1 MAARAYEHRPLGAV
15 SLSNQPPPGSV
26 VSPSPAAQS
35 AGSATSG
42 AGGSTTTTTGGR
54 AFGSTSL
61 GDSASASTAAGASSA
76 TNQQQQQPPPSASQ
90 LAPQPPIH
98 PHTGGHVHSLV
109 APNGMLGGGGA
120 PPSGQGPPAG
130 SNPAAIAAA
139 QQQQHQAQQAHAQA
153 QAHAHAQA
161 QAQAHAAHVGGVL
174 VPAVGPGGQPVPP
187 LPSSQQAPSGVPPQ
201 GAPHPSAQRL
211 NDLLE
216 FVKAEFEQV
225 AGEGGILRAQR
236 EEYEAMIHSH
246 ASELNAMR
254 AMVYDLER
262 KYHEDKRLMQDETIR
277 LQEENLR
284 LRHQLDSSSSSART
298 SIPTPGGTASL
309 TAPTPGTSGRT
320 VLPPMTAPLP
330 SLTRPASGNA
340 FFPPPPPP
348 PPPRAGTA
356 DLADREATNGHGSEY
371 PNKRMRGGPSVDE
384 DDRKRGR
391 HGGHAPP
398 TYPSSRPSSAGSTT
412 AGHQPPPLH
421 HPAPRPPVGSSALP
435 SVPPSAAGS
444 EAATSPRNSTTVPSS
459 AAPGTKAPTPGPAA
473 VAVKEEKTEP
483 PAPASSTAAGF
494 DPETA
499 PKDLKKEGSDWMTMF
514 NPNVKRV
521 LDVGLVHTL
530 VHDSVVCCV
539 RFSPDG
545 KALATGCN
553 RNTTLYDTKTGAKI
567 AILFDESSNAKAD
580 NYIRSVSFSP
590 DGKYLATG
598 SEDRIVR
605 IWNLAQKRILQ
616 VFQGHKSEI
625 YSLTFSPDGRRL
637 VSGSG
642 DKTARMWDLETGSC
656 IFTLTIDDITIAEN
670 GPVDAGVTSVVFSPD
685 GKFLAAGSLD
695 TVVRIW
701 DAETGQLLDKLKG
714 HMDSVYSVAFS
725 PDGRYLVSGSLD
737 KTLKMFDI
745 GSLRHALATGGR
757 DAPVGE
763 GGKTKCLTTLQGHK
777 DYVLSVDIS
786 PDGAWIVSGSKD
798 RGVQFWDPKTAK
810 AQFMLQGHKNSV
822 ISVAVSSAGGLVA
835 TGSGDWS
842 ARIWSYERI
851 A

>member
-1 MAARAYEHRPLGAV
+1 MATARAYEHRPLGAV
-15 SLSNQPPPGSV
+15 SL
-26 VSPSPAAQS
+26 AAQPVAAAASPQQQAAAASGS
-35 AGSATSG
+35 AGGGARGSTPQPQSTQPQSQAQAQPRSQLGTPGG
-42 AGGSTTTTTGGR
+42 AGG
-54 AFGSTSL
+54 
-61 GDSASASTAAGASSA
+61 AGAGAGAGSSA
-76 TNQQQQQPPPSASQ
+76 ASDSSPHQ
-90 LAPQPPIH
+90 AGLAPQPPIH
-98 PHTGGHVHSLV
+98 PPVQPQPQSQPQPQPQPSSHHPHAPPPLAHHAHSHSHSHAHAHSHSQSQSHAHAHSLAQPHPQQHHPQHPHAPPPGLVV
-109 APNGMLGGGGA
+109 APNGMVHSGPGSA
-120 PPSGQGPPAG
+120 PAQPQPGT
-130 SNPAAIAAA
+130 AAA
-139 QQQQHQAQQAHAQA
+139 AAAA
-153 QAHAHAQA
+153 AAQA
-161 QAQAHAAHVGGVL
+161 QAQAQAQAA
-174 VPAVGPGGQPVPP
+174 AVGPGGAGAGAPGQGQP
-187 LPSSQQAPSGVPPQ
+187 QAVVV
-201 GAPHPSAQRL
+201 PHPSAQRL

-262 KYHEDKRLMQDETIR
+262 KYHDDKRLLQDETIR

-284 LRHQLDSSSSSART
+284 LRHQLDTSRASASSQPPLSA
-298 SIPTPGGTASL
+298 S
-309 TAPTPGTSGRT
+309 SGRP

-340 FFPPPPPP
+340 FFPPP
-348 PPPRAGTA
+348 RAGTTEG
-356 DLADREATNGHGSEY
+356 DRDRMAEGSQHPQNGSDY
-371 PNKRMRGGPSVDE
+371 PNKRMRGSGAADE
-384 DDRKRGR
+384 DERKKTAA
-391 HGGHAPP
+391 GGAVGPEP
-398 TYPSSRPSSAGSTT
+398 TSPVAGTPAALGSSTSGPMT
-412 AGHQPPPLH
+412 
-421 HPAPRPPVGSSALP
+421 PAPAP
-435 SVPPSAAGS
+435 
-444 EAATSPRNSTTVPSS
+444 AT
-459 AAPGTKAPTPGPAA
+459 
-473 VAVKEEKTEP
+473 AVKEEKVGATGPPEP
-483 PAPASSTAAGF
+483 SATPAPSF

-553 RNTTLYDTKTGAKI
+553 RNTTLYDTKTGARI

-605 IWNLAQKRILQ
+605 IWNIAQKRILQ

-637 VSGSG
+637 MSGSG
-642 DKTARMWDLETGSC
+642 DKTARMWDLETGTC
-656 IFTLTIDDITIAEN
+656 VFTLTIDDITIAEN

-745 GSLRHALATGGR
+745 GSLRNALAAGGR

-822 ISVAVSSAGGLVA
+822 ISVAVSNAGGMIA

>member
-1 MAARAYEHRPLGAV
+1 MSRYDHRPLGAV
-15 SLSNQPPPGSV
+15 SLAPGSALPGSAGGPPG
-26 VSPSPAAQS
+26 
-35 AGSATSG
+35 G
-42 AGGSTTTTTGGR
+42 
-54 AFGSTSL
+54 
-61 GDSASASTAAGASSA
+61 
-76 TNQQQQQPPPSASQ
+76 PPG
-90 LAPQPPIH
+90 
-98 PHTGGHVHSLV
+98 T
-109 APNGMLGGGGA
+109 GA
-120 PPSGQGPPAG
+120 PPTAASAGGAGLPQSAHPLNGLMHPSAAGGPPGTA
-130 SNPAAIAAA
+130 P
-139 QQQQHQAQQAHAQA
+139 
-153 QAHAHAQA
+153 
-161 QAQAHAAHVGGVL
+161 GGV
-174 VPAVGPGGQPVPP
+174 VGVV
-187 LPSSQQAPSGVPPQ
+187 AP
-201 GAPHPSAQRL
+201 PHPSAQRL

-225 AGEGGILRAQR
+225 AQEGGVLRAQR
-236 EEYEAMIHSH
+236 EEYEAMIHTH

-254 AMVYDLER
+254 AMTYDLER
-262 KYHEDKRLMQDETIR
+262 KYHDDKRVLQEENSR
-277 LQEENLR
+277 LQEENSR
-284 LRHQLDSSSSSART
+284 LRQQLDTSRSSISSQPGGGANGLSSSTGPLGRPTLPPLMSGAAGG
-298 SIPTPGGTASL
+298 PGTPG
-309 TAPTPGTSGRT
+309 APGGP
-320 VLPPMTAPLP
+320 
-330 SLTRPASGNA
+330 RPASSGPGGLFAGRESADGPSGYPGVQPYGNGRERDGSLA
-340 FFPPPPPP
+340 ALDHPSKRLRADEEERRKNAASIAQRHGSATLPPYGAGSRPPSTGPPVPPTLHHPSPLPPSGVPSIASIGSAVPSPAPPAAAAPQPLPAPPQAAAQQNPPPPPP
-348 PPPRAGTA
+348 A
-356 DLADREATNGHGSEY
+356 
-371 PNKRMRGGPSVDE
+371 
-384 DDRKRGR
+384 
-391 HGGHAPP
+391 
-398 TYPSSRPSSAGSTT
+398 
-412 AGHQPPPLH
+412 
-421 HPAPRPPVGSSALP
+421 
-435 SVPPSAAGS
+435 
-444 EAATSPRNSTTVPSS
+444 
-459 AAPGTKAPTPGPAA
+459 AAP
-473 VAVKEEKTEP
+473 VAVKEEKPVEVTN
-483 PAPASSTAAGF
+483 F
-494 DPETA
+494 DPDTA

-545 KALATGCN
+545 KILATGCN

-567 AILFDESSNAKAD
+567 GVLSDETSGQKAD

-590 DGKYLATG
+590 DGKFLATG

-605 IWNLAQKRILQ
+605 IWNLAHKRISQ

-625 YSLTFSPDGRRL
+625 YSLAFSPDGRRL

-642 DKTARMWDLETGSC
+642 DKTARMWDLESGTSV
-656 IFTLTIDDITIAEN
+656 FTLAIDDITIAEN

-714 HMDSVYSVAFS
+714 HKDSVYSVGFS
-725 PDGRYLVSGSLD
+725 PDGKFLVSGSLD
-737 KTLKMFDI
+737 KTLKMFDV
-745 GSLRHALATGGR
+745 GSLKAALAAGGK

-763 GGKTKCLTTLQGHK
+763 GGKTTCLTTLQGHK

-822 ISVAVSSAGGLVA
+822 ISVAVSPAGGLCA

>member
-1 MAARAYEHRPLGAV
+1 MSSVPRGVYDHRPLSLAPSAATPSAPPQSATALNPSAGAT
-15 SLSNQPPPGSV
+15 PGS
-26 VSPSPAAQS
+26 SSGSHPHS
-35 AGSATSG
+35 AH
-42 AGGSTTTTTGGR
+42 
-54 AFGSTSL
+54 
-61 GDSASASTAAGASSA
+61 
-76 TNQQQQQPPPSASQ
+76 PPHPSAH
-90 LAPQPPIH
+90 AH
-98 PHTGGHVHSLV
+98 PL
-109 APNGMLGGGGA
+109 NGLMHPGAQGA
-120 PPSGQGPPAG
+120 PPSGPPGPPG
-130 SNPAAIAAA
+130 SSSAAA
-139 QQQQHQAQQAHAQA
+139 
-153 QAHAHAQA
+153 
-161 QAQAHAAHVGGVL
+161 AAAALAAGMGGPGAPVVGVGMGGGV
-174 VPAVGPGGQPVPP
+174 PI
-187 LPSSQQAPSGVPPQ
+187 AP
-201 GAPHPSAQRL
+201 PHPSAARL

-225 AGEGGILRAQR
+225 AGEGGVLRAQR
-236 EEYEAMIHSH
+236 EEYEAMIHNH

-254 AMVYDLER
+254 AMAYDLER
-262 KYHEDKRLMQDETIR
+262 KYHDDKRVLQEENSR
-277 LQEENLR
+277 LQEEISR
-284 LRHQLDSSSSSART
+284 LRQQLDTSRTSISSSAA
-298 SIPTPGGTASL
+298 GAG
-309 TAPTPGTSGRT
+309 PTPGTLGRPT
-320 VLPPMTAPLP
+320 LP
-330 SLTRPASGNA
+330 SLMASTPV
-340 FFPPPPPP
+340 PPPGARPSSSGPSSLFGGGAGPHGEREREYPGYAGANARDGPP
-348 PPPRAGTA
+348 G
-356 DLADREATNGHGSEY
+356 EH
-371 PNKRMRGGPSVDE
+371 PNKRARPDE
-384 DDRKRGR
+384 DDRRKGPTSTAPQR
-391 HGGHAPP
+391 HGSASLPYAG
-398 TYPSSRPSSAGSTT
+398 SRPSSTGPA
-412 AGHQPPPLH
+412 APPLH
-421 HPAPRPPVGSSALP
+421 HPSPLP
-435 SVPPSAAGS
+435 PPSAQPTLPPISHSAPS
-444 EAATSPRNSTTVPSS
+444 PAAPPPPPAAAT
-459 AAPGTKAPTPGPAA
+459 PA
-473 VAVKEEKTEP
+473 KDEKPVEVT
-483 PAPASSTAAGF
+483 SF

-545 KALATGCN
+545 KMLATGCN

-567 AILFDESSNAKAD
+567 STLFDESSGAKAD
-580 NYIRSVSFSP
+580 NYIRSASFSP
-590 DGKYLATG
+590 DGKFLATG

-605 IWNLAQKRILQ
+605 IWNLAQKRISQ

-625 YSLTFSPDGRRL
+625 YSLVFSPDGRRL

-656 IFTLTIDDITIAEN
+656 VFTLAIDDITIAEN
-670 GPVDAGVTSVVFSPD
+670 GPVDAGVTSVVLSPD

-714 HMDSVYSVAFS
+714 HKDSVYSVAFS
-725 PDGRYLVSGSLD
+725 PDGKFLVSGSLD
-737 KTLKMFDI
+737 KTLKMWDMAT
-745 GSLRHALATGGR
+745 LRATLAAAGK

-763 GGKTKCLTTLQGHK
+763 GGKTTCLTTLQGHK

-822 ISVAVSSAGGLVA
+822 ISVAVSDVGGLVA